1 MNRFVFSLP
10 SILSL
15 ALVSL
20 AAQEKTDSTRVSD
33 ELERMLEETL
43 PHAWWRRL
51 RGEWPWADF
60 PSVYEGKFPR
70 VDVIER
76 DTEIVVKAEV
86 PGIDKNDIDVQVTES
101 AVTIKGSSRHEA
113 KEEKGDYCR
122 CEITR
127 GGFSRT
133 IALPAE
139 VDGSKSKAA
148 FKDGVL
154 ELTLPKV
161 EASKRHR
168 VKVE

>member
-1 MNRFVFSLP
+1 MARART
-10 SILSL
+10 
-15 ALVSL
+15 ALG
-20 AAQEKTDSTRVSD
+20 QSTGV
-33 ELERMLEETL
+33 
-43 PHAWWRRL
+43 
-51 RGEWPWADF
+51 
-60 PSVYEGKFPR
+60 
-70 VDVIER
+70 
-76 DTEIVVKAEV
+76 EIQA
-86 PGIDKNDIDVQVTES
+86 
-101 AVTIKGSSRHEA
+101 RHEA